1 MFLNIQDLDFTCAVA
16 SHANHLAHVFSIYP
30 SGFDKVFVREW
41 QWKNI
46 LWIKQRHEIVSLRSI
61 GPELLV
67 EVLGARFNRGPNWSK
82 WDTGTWMPVL
92 QSQANQNTDCLV
104 YKRRLLLQNYTG
116 MFHFKYRSFRMNQI
130 CKTNEC
136 HRSFELCHCTYDM
149 VTFRL
154 GHFHGTFTYHIQ
166 KVWLC
171 RCNHYCHFSNLLE
184 KNWYSEASPP
194 HRHFPRF
201 PPSTRLVGLVVFV
214 HLLNALGHAS
224 LPRINSET
232 WDKKPSKSRR
242 HTRKEGDG
250 VCLLKFVCVFCFV
263 FTLPDDWCKRM
274 RDPYHKTNKQSA
286 WISWFN
292 LYS

>member
-1 MFLNIQDLDFTCAVA
+1 
-16 SHANHLAHVFSIYP
+16 
-30 SGFDKVFVREW
+30 
-41 QWKNI
+41 
-46 LWIKQRHEIVSLRSI
+46 
-61 GPELLV
+61 
-67 EVLGARFNRGPNWSK
+67 
-82 WDTGTWMPVL
+82 MPVL

-104 YKRRLLLQNYTG
+104 YKRWLILQNYTG

-154 GHFHGTFTYHIQ
+154 GHLHGTFTYYIQ
-166 KVWLC
+166 GGWLC

-194 HRHFPRF
+194 QRHFPRF
-201 PPSTRLVGLVVFV
+201 PPSTGLVGLVVFV

-224 LPRINSET
+224 LPRINSQT
-232 WDKKPSKSRR
+232 WEKNLKITQTHTQRR
-242 HTRKEGDG
+242 WRSVSIEVC
-250 VCLLKFVCVFCFV
+250 VCLV

-274 RDPYHKTNKQSA
+274 RDPYHKTKKQSA